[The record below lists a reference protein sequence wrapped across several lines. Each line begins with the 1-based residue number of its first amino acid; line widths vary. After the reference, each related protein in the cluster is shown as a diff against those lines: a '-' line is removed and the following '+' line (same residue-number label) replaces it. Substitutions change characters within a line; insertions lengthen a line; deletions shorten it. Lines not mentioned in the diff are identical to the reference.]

1 VDYNEALE
9 KVIKPG
15 LALLPAKFD
24 TPEARVMLLAIG
36 MQESRFGHRK
46 QIGGPAHGFF
56 QFEKGGGVKGVL
68 THPATKR
75 IVQDI
80 IANDFGLLD
89 EDCYDCL
96 ADEDYDALA
105 TVFARLLLY
114 TDPHPLPALNC
125 DPSLAWDYY
134 FRNWRPGKPH
144 RETWDAY
151 LMHAREAVNGGLA

>member
-1 VDYNEALE
+1 MDYKEALE
-9 KVIKPG
+9 KVVKPG

-36 MQESRFGHRK
+36 MQESEFQHRK
-46 QIGGPAHGFF
+46 QIGGPAHGFY

-68 THPATKR
+68 THPASKPLIER
-75 IVQDI
+75 ILI
-80 IANDFGLLD
+80 GLNIARMPAV
-89 EDCYDCL
+89 CYDCL
-96 ADEDYDALA
+96 EEPEHDALA

-151 LMHAREAVNGGLA
+151 LMHAREAVNG

>member
-1 VDYNEALE
+1 MDYQEALE

-36 MQESRFGHRK
+36 MQESEFKNRK
-46 QIGGPAHGFF
+46 QLGGGPAHGFY

-68 THPATKR
+68 NHPASKPLIER
-75 IVQDI
+75 VLIGLG
-80 IANDFGLLD
+80 IARMPAV
-89 EDCYDCL
+89 CYDCL
-96 ADEDYDALA
+96 EEPEHDDLA

-125 DPSLAWDYY
+125 APDLAWDYY

-144 RETWDAY
+144 RHTWDAY
-151 LMHAREAVNGGLA
+151 LMHAREAVNG

>member
-1 VDYNEALE
+1 MDYKEALE
-9 KVIKPG
+9 KVVKPG

-36 MQESRFGHRK
+36 KQESRFEHRK
-46 QIGGPAHGFF
+46 QIGGPAHGFY

-68 THPATKR
+68 THPASKP
-75 IVQDI
+75 I
-80 IANDFGLLD
+80 IERVLIGLNIARMPAV
-89 EDCYDCL
+89 CYDCL
-96 ADEDYDALA
+96 AEPEHDALA

-134 FRNWRPGKPH
+134 FRNWRPGKPK
-144 RETWDAY
+144 RDTFDAY
-151 LMHAREAVNGGLA
+151 LMHAREAVNG